1 MVNSVI
7 QFKTASLN
15 LNTSSFI
22 LHFIVEQSVFYCRT
36 ICILETFVNVLITHV
51 QDLKAFCVVV
61 SMLSFNNFLNA
72 FHEMVA
78 HRHTFFT

>member
-1 MVNSVI
+1 
-7 QFKTASLN
+7 
-15 LNTSSFI
+15 
-22 LHFIVEQSVFYCRT
+22 
-36 ICILETFVNVLITHV
+36 LETFVNVLITHV

-78 HRHTFFT
+78 HRHTFFYFHLLRIGATELIK